1 MHVGGGVG
9 GLGDDERAQD
19 RIFTPKGLFDH
30 WNFSVSIRS
39 EGDPTAMASR
49 LREVVAEMDP
59 NLPIYELARMEETL
73 ERATWAFKLFGV
85 QFSVFGLLSL
95 FLAAVGLYGVM
106 AFSVSQRRQE
116 MGIRL
121 ALGAENTSIRR
132 LILGRGAKQLG
143 AGIGIGLVLGA
154 AMGKPMQFVLF
165 GVETGD
171 LRIYLAIT
179 ATFLMAGFLACILPA
194 HAATRTN
201 PLEAMRGN

>member
-1 MHVGGGVG
+1 
-9 GLGDDERAQD
+9 
-19 RIFTPKGLFDH
+19 
-30 WNFSVSIRS
+30 
-39 EGDPTAMASR
+39 
-49 LREVVAEMDP
+49 MDP

-154 AMGKPMQFVLF
+154 AMSKPMQFVLF

-179 ATFLMAGFLACILPA
+179 ATLLMAGFLACILPA
-194 HAATRTN
+194 YAATRTD
-201 PLEAMRGN
+201 PLEAMRGD